1 MTKNKQQA
9 LRENAAHWCIV
20 MDSGQAS
27 SAEKK
32 AFADWITKDPA
43 HMREYNLVHALWAEA
58 AMFGGT
64 LDPASDVITL
74 FPQEVDGR
82 AKSAPVRHRSGRLL
96 RVGHLAAAVLIAL
109 FLGLGAIV
117 LVGDD
122 PLEWAFGPGVEHFS
136 TRKGESRLVS
146 LSDGSVVEM
155 NTQSEIEVRYGRHVR
170 EIRLLRGEAYFD
182 VAKDPQRPFL
192 VNADQTRVQAVGTE
206 FNVRLRDADIAVTVI
221 EGRVLVRQFTSKAG
235 KASPSLEESLG
246 RNEQAILNKEEAG
259 NHPSMLKT
267 ASVVPERF
275 ISWRQKRL
283 LFEAA
288 PLIDV
293 VADFNR
299 YNSMELILSDRS
311 LDDLSI
317 SGVFDPRDP
326 ETFART
332 LEAMAPVEVLVFGR
346 SKILIKAL

>member
-1 MTKNKQQA
+1 
-9 LRENAAHWCIV
+9 
-20 MDSGQAS
+20 
-27 SAEKK
+27 
-32 AFADWITKDPA
+32 
-43 HMREYNLVHALWAEA
+43 
-58 AMFGGT
+58 
-64 LDPASDVITL
+64 
-74 FPQEVDGR
+74 
-82 AKSAPVRHRSGRLL
+82 
-96 RVGHLAAAVLIAL
+96 
-109 FLGLGAIV
+109 
-117 LVGDD
+117 
-122 PLEWAFGPGVEHFS
+122 
-136 TRKGESRLVS
+136 
-146 LSDGSVVEM
+146 
-155 NTQSEIEVRYGRHVR
+155 
-170 EIRLLRGEAYFD
+170 
-182 VAKDPQRPFL
+182 
-192 VNADQTRVQAVGTE
+192 
-206 FNVRLRDADIAVTVI
+206 
-221 EGRVLVRQFTSKAG
+221 
-235 KASPSLEESLG
+235 
-246 RNEQAILNKEEAG
+246 
-259 NHPSMLKT
+259 MLKT